1 MHATRAQT
9 HRPRASHVIAAALQ
23 FIATTFV
30 MHVMVG
36 CPSRQLK
43 MPCPDAYEL
52 AAALPSDRAAGV
64 VTAIGN
70 RLTERLCD
78 VEIDEPTDDA
88 MVSDLAPILAA
99 LRHPLVQ
106 RQPN

>member
-43 MPCPDAYEL
+43 MPCPDAYTALDLHVIEL
-52 AAALPSDRAAGV
+52 QGENLS
-64 VTAIGN
+64 
-70 RLTERLCD
+70 
-78 VEIDEPTDDA
+78 
-88 MVSDLAPILAA
+88 
-99 LRHPLVQ
+99 
-106 RQPN
+106 